1 MSNNLCKVCKERN
14 KRIIQEQ
21 KELSKGMTK
30 ITIKIVGT
38 DPLVVKR
45 WPCEIFHQVF
55 GYRNII
61 L

>member
-1 MSNNLCKVCKERN
+1 MSDKLCEVCKERN
-14 KRIIQEQ
+14 RRIEQEQ
-21 KELSKGMTK
+21 KELSKGMRK

-38 DPLVVKR
+38 EPLIVHK
-45 WPCEIFHQVF
+45 WSCKIFHQVF